1 MFAQLLDQL
10 FLGMGH
16 AVDFFKSVEVVSG
29 VSVWM
34 VLCCCIVMSVVIT
47 GLINVVRI
55 GFVTSPSNHAARAA
69 RDDRISKK
77 YAKKKGGG

>member
-55 GFVTSPSNHAARAA
+55 GGVTSRAISTV
-69 RDDRISKK
+69 RSHRKGDDS
-77 YAKKKGGG
+77 